1 MRKGPKAANLK
12 EAFID
17 EALAAIEKSGIE
29 ALSLREVARRLNVS
43 HQAPYK
49 HFPTRDHI
57 LAAVLA
63 RCYGEFARYLE
74 QRPRSDDDWADLENM
89 GLAYLQYAREN
100 PLKYRLM
107 FNSAVPDPADHPL
120 MVEKAEY
127 AFSLLHRKLTGMVLR
142 PTPDPIEEAARHD
155 ALFIWSCLHGLAS
168 LSEAEATRNL
178 SLTEDDKR
186 VAVRNAMQRLS
197 LALAPFQG

>member
-1 MRKGPKAANLK
+1 MGARAKADSLK

-17 EALAAIEKSGIE
+17 AALAVIEKRGVE

-49 HFPTRDHI
+49 HFATREHI
-57 LAAVLA
+57 LAAVIE
-63 RCYGEFARYLE
+63 RCYGEFARFLE
-74 QRPRSDDDWADLENM
+74 RRPSSADHWSDLESM
-89 GLAYLQYAREN
+89 GLAYLQYARDN

-107 FNSAVPDPADHPL
+107 FSSAIPDPADHPG

-127 AFSLLHRKLTGMVLR
+127 AFSLLQSKLTEMSLR
-142 PTPDPIEEAARHD
+142 SVPEPPEDATRHD

-168 LSEAEATRNL
+168 LSESDATRNL
-178 SLTEDDKR
+178 SLTEDDKQ
-186 VAVRNAMQRLS
+186 VAVHNALCRIGF
-197 LALAPFQG
+197 AFTPPEV

>member
-1 MRKGPKAANLK
+1 MGVRRKTDSLK

-17 EALAAIEKSGIE
+17 EALAIIEKQGVE

-49 HFPTRDHI
+49 HFATREHI

-63 RCYGEFARYLE
+63 RCYGEFAGFLE
-74 QRPRSDDDWADLENM
+74 ARPRSPDDWTDLENM

-107 FNSAVPDPADHPL
+107 FNSAIPDPADHPL
-120 MVEKAEY
+120 MVEKAEH
-127 AFSLLHRKLTGMVLR
+127 AFDILHRKLTGMRLR
-142 PTPDPIEEAARHD
+142 QTYDPIKDAARHD

-168 LSEAEATRNL
+168 LSEADATRNL
-178 SLTEDDKR
+178 SLSEDDKR
-186 VAVRNAMQRLS
+186 VAVRNAMQRMS
-197 LALAPFQG
+197 LALVPDQG